1 MNRISDMSKNILAAL
16 STALLACCWTL
27 PLTAITAHAADGAAA
42 VIERGAYLAKAG
54 DCVACHTAP
63 NGKPYA
69 GGLAMSTPV
78 GAVYSTNITPDPQTG
93 IGRWTLRDFE
103 RALRHGVSR
112 DGHNLYPAM
121 PYPSYA
127 KVRDDDVAAL
137 YAYFTRAVPAVRQA
151 NRDSDIRW
159 PLNMRW
165 PLALWNLAF
174 LDDAVYRD
182 KKEQGAQWNRGAYLT
197 QGLGHCGS
205 CHTPR
210 GVAFQEK
217 ALDERDDA
225 YLRGAALEGW
235 FASSLNG
242 DRRAGLGRWSAQE
255 LRTFLRTGANGHAS
269 AFGSM
274 TDVVNNSTQYLS
286 DADALAIAHYLKSLP
301 APRAASAPAPDSHK
315 PALSAQALSG
325 ARVYGEYCLHCHA
338 ADGRGTPPLLAPLA
352 ANPNLAAPQPASL
365 INVTLNGTRELV
377 IGGLP
382 APYPMPAFA
391 KVLTDA
397 EVADVVTYLRQ
408 QWGEGAA
415 AVSSDDVRKLR
426 KSTRR

>member
-1 MNRISDMSKNILAAL
+1 MINKCH
-16 STALLACCWTL
+16 TALRASAWLAGCWAL
-27 PLTAITAHAADGAAA
+27 ALVVHPAGAAEA
-42 VIERGAYLAKAG
+42 PESPNSAARIERGAYLAKAG

-63 NGKPYA
+63 KGKPYA

-93 IGRWTLRDFE
+93 IGRWTLHDFE

-137 YAYFTRAVPAVRQA
+137 YAYFMRGVPAVKQA

-159 PLNMRW
+159 PLSMRW

-174 LDDAVYRD
+174 LDTAVYQD
-182 KKEQGAQWNRGAYLT
+182 KTEQSAQWNRGAYLT
-197 QGLGHCGS
+197 QSLGHCGS

-210 GVAFQEK
+210 GVAFEEK
-217 ALDERDDA
+217 ALDELSDA
-225 YLRGAALEGW
+225 YLQGAALEGW

-242 DRRAGLGRWSAQE
+242 DRRAGLGRWSEQE
-255 LRTFLRTGANGHAS
+255 LRSFLRTGANRHAT

-274 TDVVNNSTQYLS
+274 TGVINNSTQYLS
-286 DADALAIAHYLKSLP
+286 DADAAAIARYLKSLP
-301 APRAASAPAPDSHK
+301 APRGKDPAESK
-315 PALSAQALSG
+315 PALSSQALSG
-325 ARVYGEYCLHCHA
+325 ARVYGKYCLQCHA
-338 ADGRGTPPLLAPLA
+338 ADGRGAPPLLAPLA
-352 ANPNLAAPQPASL
+352 ANPNLAAPHPASL

-391 KVLTDA
+391 KVLSDA

-408 QWGEGAA
+408 QWGQGA
-415 AVSSDDVRKLR
+415 AVSADEVGKLR
-426 KSTRR
+426 KLTRR